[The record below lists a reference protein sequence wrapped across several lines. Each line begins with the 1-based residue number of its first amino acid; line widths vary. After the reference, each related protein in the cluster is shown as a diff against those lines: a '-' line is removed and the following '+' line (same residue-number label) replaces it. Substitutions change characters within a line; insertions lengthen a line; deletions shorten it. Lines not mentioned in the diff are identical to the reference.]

1 MRLLREQPLDKVDM
15 DKITNSLIEY
25 GKGKIPE
32 DVKSNAYKRIKDA
45 LENDGAYKAF
55 INK

>member
-15 DKITNSLIEY
+15 DKITTRLIEY
-25 GKGKIPE
+25 GKGKIPA
-32 DVKSNAYKRIKDA
+32 DVKNNAYNRIKEH
-45 LENDGAYKAF
+45 LENDAAYKAF

>member
-15 DKITNSLIEY
+15 DKITTRLIEY
-25 GKGKIPE
+25 GKGKIPA
-32 DVKSNAYKRIKDA
+32 DVKNNAYSRIKEH